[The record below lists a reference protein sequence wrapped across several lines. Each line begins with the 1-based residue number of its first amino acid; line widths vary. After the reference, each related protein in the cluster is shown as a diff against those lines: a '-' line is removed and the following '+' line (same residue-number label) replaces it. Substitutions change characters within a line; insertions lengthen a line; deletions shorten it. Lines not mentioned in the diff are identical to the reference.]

1 MAEARPGS
9 RKAFDLR
16 HQRGF
21 PTVTAL
27 CFAFLYAPIVLLIL
41 YSFNTSSSLTAF
53 HGFGV
58 EWYAKALGNRE
69 VQRAAWVSIRIAAL
83 ATVISTLLAT
93 AAALATARAAPFRGM
108 MTSYVILNVP
118 LMVPE
123 IITAIATLSLFAL
136 LGVERGFTTIAL
148 AHIAFCVPF
157 AYMPIRAR
165 LEDMDKMLEQAAA
178 DLYATPW
185 ATFRRITLPLLM
197 PGILAGAML
206 AFIVSIDDYIIT
218 SFVAGPG
225 YTTLPIYIFS
235 TVRNVVT
242 PEINA
247 VSSLLML
254 ISIGFVSLSLLTGFR
269 RSGQ

>member
-1 MAEARPGS
+1 MAEAARAG

-16 HQRGF
+16 HQRSF
-21 PTVTAL
+21 PTIAVL
-27 CFAFLYAPIVLLIL
+27 CLVFLYAPIALLLI
-41 YSFNTSSSLTAF
+41 YSFNSSSSLTNF
-53 HGFGV
+53 QGFSIT
-58 EWYAKALGNRE
+58 WYMRALQNRE
-69 VQRAAWVSIRIAAL
+69 IQSAAWVSIKIAAT
-83 ATVISTLLAT
+83 ATIASTILAT

-108 MTSYVILNVP
+108 LTSYVVLNFP
-118 LMVPE
+118 LLVPE
-123 IITAIATLSLFAL
+123 IITAIATLSFFAL
-136 LGVERGFTTIAL
+136 LGIERGFVTVAL
-148 AHIAFCVPF
+148 AHICFCIPF
-157 AYMPIRAR
+157 AYLPIRGR
-165 LEDMDKMLEQAAA
+165 LEGMDKTLEQAAA

-185 ATFRRITLPLLM
+185 AVFRRVTLPLLL

-225 YTTLPIYIFS
+225 WTTLPIYIYS
-235 TVRNVVT
+235 TVRNVIT

-254 ISIGFVSLSLLTGFR
+254 VSIGFVSLSLLTGVR

>member
-1 MAEARPGS
+1 MAEAVSHG
-9 RKAFDLR
+9 RKIFDLR

-41 YSFNTSSSLTAF
+41 YSFNASSSLTAF
-53 HGFGV
+53 HGFSI

-69 VQRAAWVSIRIAAL
+69 VQRAAWMSVRIAAIATL
-83 ATVISTLLAT
+83 ASTLLAT

-108 MTSYVILNVP
+108 MTGYVILNFP

-123 IITAIATLSLFAL
+123 IITAIATLSFFAV
-136 LGVERGFTTIAL
+136 LGVERGFMTIAL
-148 AHIAFCVPF
+148 AHIAFCIPF

-165 LEDMDKMLEQAAA
+165 LEDMDKTLEQAAA

-185 ATFRRITLPLLM
+185 ATFRRVTLPLLL

-235 TVRNVVT
+235 TVRTAVT

-254 ISIGFVSLSLLTGFR
+254 VSIAFVSLSLLTGFR

>member
-1 MAEARPGS
+1 MAEIARVD

-21 PTVTAL
+21 ATIAVL
-27 CFAFLYAPIVLLIL
+27 CLVFLYAPIALLLI
-41 YSFNTSSSLTAF
+41 YSFNSNSSLTDFQGFSVDWYMRAF
-53 HGFGV
+53 
-58 EWYAKALGNRE
+58 ENRE
-69 VQRAAWVSIRIAAL
+69 IQSAAWVSIRIAAT
-83 ATVISTLLAT
+83 ATVASTVLAT

-108 MTSYVILNVP
+108 LTSYVVLNFP
-118 LMVPE
+118 LLVPE
-123 IITAIATLSLFAL
+123 IITAIATLSFFAL
-136 LGVERGFTTIAL
+136 LGIERGFATVAL
-148 AHIAFCVPF
+148 AHICFCMPF
-157 AYMPIRAR
+157 AYLPIRAR
-165 LEDMDKMLEQAAA
+165 LEGMDKTLEQAAA

-185 ATFRRITLPLLM
+185 ATFRRITLPLLF

-225 YTTLPIYIFS
+225 WTTLPIYIYS
-235 TVRNVVT
+235 TVRNVIT

-254 ISIGFVSLSLLTGFR
+254 VSIGFVTLSLLTGVR

>member
-1 MAEARPGS
+1 MAEIARVD

-21 PTVTAL
+21 ATIAVL
-27 CFAFLYAPIVLLIL
+27 CLVFLYAPIALLLI
-41 YSFNTSSSLTAF
+41 YSFNSSSSLTDFQGFSVDWYMRAF
-53 HGFGV
+53 
-58 EWYAKALGNRE
+58 ENRE
-69 VQRAAWVSIRIAAL
+69 IQSAAWVSIRIAAT
-83 ATVISTLLAT
+83 ATVVSTVLAT

-108 MTSYVILNVP
+108 LTSYVVLNFP
-118 LMVPE
+118 LLVPE
-123 IITAIATLSLFAL
+123 IITAIATLSFFAL
-136 LGVERGFTTIAL
+136 LGIERGFATVAL
-148 AHIAFCVPF
+148 AHICFYMPF
-157 AYMPIRAR
+157 EYLPIRAR
-165 LEDMDKMLEQAAA
+165 LEGMDKTLEQAAA

-185 ATFRRITLPLLM
+185 ATFRRITLPLLF

-225 YTTLPIYIFS
+225 WTTLPIYIYS
-235 TVRNVVT
+235 TVRNVIT

-254 ISIGFVSLSLLTGFR
+254 VSIGFVTLSLLTGVH

>member
-1 MAEARPGS
+1 MAEIARVD

-21 PTVTAL
+21 ATIAVL
-27 CFAFLYAPIVLLIL
+27 CLVFLYAPIALLLI
-41 YSFNTSSSLTAF
+41 YSFNSSSSLTDFQGFSVDWYMRAF
-53 HGFGV
+53 
-58 EWYAKALGNRE
+58 ENRE
-69 VQRAAWVSIRIAAL
+69 IQSAAWVSIRIAAT
-83 ATVISTLLAT
+83 ATVVSTVLAT

-108 MTSYVILNVP
+108 LTSYVVLNFP
-118 LMVPE
+118 LLVPE
-123 IITAIATLSLFAL
+123 IITAIAPLSFFAL
-136 LGVERGFTTIAL
+136 LGIERGFATVAL
-148 AHIAFCVPF
+148 AHICFCIPF
-157 AYMPIRAR
+157 AYLPIRAR
-165 LEDMDKMLEQAAA
+165 LEGMDKTLEQAAA

-185 ATFRRITLPLLM
+185 ATFRRITLPLLF

-225 YTTLPIYIFS
+225 WTTLPIYIYS
-235 TVRNVVT
+235 TVRNVIT

-254 ISIGFVSLSLLTGFR
+254 VSIGFVTLSLLTGVR

>member
-1 MAEARPGS
+1 VAEGTRAR

-16 HQRGF
+16 HQRAF

-41 YSFNTSSSLTAF
+41 YSFNASSSLTAF
-53 HGFGV
+53 QGFSID
-58 EWYAKALGNRE
+58 WYVKALGNQG
-69 VQRAAWVSIRIAAL
+69 VQRAAWVSIQVAAL
-83 ATVISTLLAT
+83 ATVISTIMAT
-93 AAALATARAAPFRGM
+93 AAALATARAAQFRGM
-108 MTSYVILNVP
+108 LTSYLVINFP

-123 IITAIATLSLFAL
+123 IICAIATLSLFAL
-136 LGVERGFTTIAL
+136 LGIERGFMTIAL
-148 AHIAFCVPF
+148 AHITFCVPF

-165 LEDMDKMLEQAAA
+165 LEDMDRNLELAAA

-185 ATFRRITLPLLM
+185 ATFRRVTLPLLM